1 MCGMG
6 KTLAQLQAD
15 WATHGRISALEYK
28 LFAETDDA
36 KRKVLEAQI
45 AAERATITRD
55 PD

>member
-1 MCGMG
+1 ME

-15 WATHGRISALEYK
+15 WATHGRISVLEYK

-36 KRKVLEAQI
+36 KRKILEAQI

-55 PD
+55 PG